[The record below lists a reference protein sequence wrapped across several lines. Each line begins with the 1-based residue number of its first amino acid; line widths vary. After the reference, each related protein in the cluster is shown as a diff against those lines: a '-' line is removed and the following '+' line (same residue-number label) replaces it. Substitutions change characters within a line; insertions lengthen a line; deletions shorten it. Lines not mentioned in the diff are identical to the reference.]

1 MSPSFDA
8 LKNDGVASLGAT
20 FTIRGRKA
28 MGWILAFWLLVFFCL
43 LLHPKENCGCLTLY
57 ALVTFVLLAPV
68 FLGKTSMYVLATS
81 VFIVGLLVC
90 AVNIVEARRRRTVI
104 PFIGGVFLFLGVA
117 SFPREGNSYF
127 YYAQKYVYLF
137 VFFDASISMG
147 ILSGCYFACNYL
159 RRLLRL
165 NVFNADGSRREVR
178 ASENQENVEER
189 KVCENCASEELGK

>member
-1 MSPSFDA
+1 MP
-8 LKNDGVASLGAT
+8 
-20 FTIRGRKA
+20 
-28 MGWILAFWLLVFFCL
+28 WILAFLLLVFFRL
-43 LLHPKENCGCLTLY
+43 LLHPKENCGCLILY

-90 AVNIVEARRRRTVI
+90 AVNIVEARRQRTVI
-104 PFIGGVFLFLGVA
+104 PFIGGVLLFLGVA
-117 SFPREGNSYF
+117 SFPKGTPYV

-159 RRLLRL
+159 LRLLRL
-165 NVFNADGSRREVR
+165 NVFNGSRREVR
-178 ASENQENVEER
+178 ESESQENVEER
-189 KVCENCASEELGK
+189 KTSENRAFEKLGK